1 MGRKSFSAIRLTLV
15 FRIYKEVKKLNSK
28 RIANQ
33 IYKWANGLNRQFS
46 NEKIQMTNEY
56 KKKCSVSLAIKE
68 MQIETT

>member
-46 NEKIQMTNEY
+46 NEKNTND
-56 KKKCSVSLAIKE
+56 
-68 MQIETT
+68 